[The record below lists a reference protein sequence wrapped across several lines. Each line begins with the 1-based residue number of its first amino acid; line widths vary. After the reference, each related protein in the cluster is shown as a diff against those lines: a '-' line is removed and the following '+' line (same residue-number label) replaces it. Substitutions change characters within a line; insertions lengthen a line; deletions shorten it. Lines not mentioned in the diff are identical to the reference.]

1 MIAKPIR
8 ALELHCPMIQF
19 LKISVIKSESNS
31 HHYNIL
37 HFCFEA
43 DGGGLH
49 VVSNNRLKYADSQE
63 LDFPQITTSKNNFS
77 EIYISR
83 PTS

>member
-43 DGGGLH
+43 DGVH
-49 VVSNNRLKYADSQE
+49 VVSNNRLKYADAQE